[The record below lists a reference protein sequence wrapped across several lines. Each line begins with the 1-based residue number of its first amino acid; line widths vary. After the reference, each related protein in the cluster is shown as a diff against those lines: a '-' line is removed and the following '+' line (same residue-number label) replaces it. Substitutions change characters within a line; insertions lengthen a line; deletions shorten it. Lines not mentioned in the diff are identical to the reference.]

1 MDNNGYNGSPQPTG
15 SFVPPPELQ
24 QTVSFVPP
32 VQPQQQGSF
41 VPPAGPQQTTSFVP
55 PVQPQQQG
63 PVIPPQQPPQPYG
76 GYQEPTPDPKKPKK
90 KGVTILLIILIVL
103 LLAAIAGIVCWSM
116 GLFKK
121 NVTIFFDT
129 DGGDK
134 IETMTVKAGEEVILP
149 DATRKDYNFDG
160 WTLDGKKVSS
170 PFTTD
175 EDVLLK
181 AKWSLIKI
189 TVTFYSDVGL
199 PTVDV
204 EMLPGDKLSYP
215 AKEDLPVIEGYTVI
229 GWSDLDGK
237 EVPEGTKIYEDTTLV
252 PILSM
257 NVFCVSFDPDGGT
270 PVPAIFINE
279 GEPFHAPTPPTK
291 SGYTFVCW
299 VDKNGNP
306 VYDGALLAMEDIM
319 LKATWQKKAY
329 TITFDSDGGSAVS
342 PITFYAGEKIK
353 LPSPPT
359 KSGYSFVCWVDKNGT
374 PIYDGALL
382 TEGNVTLKATWQKK
396 GYTIT
401 FDSTGGSAVSPITF
415 YEGEPIKL
423 PPAPTKSGSEF
434 VCWGD
439 KWGNPIYDGALLAG
453 GDVTLYA
460 QWHPT
465 QFTISFDSKGGSAVS
480 PVTIKE
486 GASVTLPP
494 APTRSGYRFNHW
506 EDQNGMPILDGA
518 KLVCED
524 ITLYAVWDKVYT
536 ITFDSDGGSYV
547 APIEFIDGDTFK
559 EPPQPTI
566 DSNAIFITWVD
577 PDGHPVHN
585 GDLLDPKDMVFTA
598 IWN

>member
-1 MDNNGYNGSPQPTG
+1 MDNNGYSGGPQQTG

-32 VQPQQQGSF
+32 AQPQQQGSF

-103 LLAAIAGIVCWSM
+103 LLASIAGIVCWSM

-160 WTLDGKKVSS
+160 WTLDGKKVTS

-181 AKWSLIKI
+181 AKWTPAYI

-204 EMLPGDKLSYP
+204 QFLPGDKLVYP
-215 AKEDLPVIEGYTVI
+215 DPKDLPVISGYTVI

-237 EVPEGTKIYEDTTLV
+237 EVPEGTIVKQDMTLV

-257 NVFCVSFDPDGGT
+257 NVFCVSFDPDGGS
-270 PVPAIFINE
+270 PVPAIFLNE

-291 SGYTFVCW
+291 SGYAFICW

-306 VYDGALLAMEDIM
+306 VYDGALLATEDIM
-319 LKATWQKKAY
+319 LKATW
-329 TITFDSDGGSAVS
+329 
-342 PITFYAGEKIK
+342 
-353 LPSPPT
+353 
-359 KSGYSFVCWVDKNGT
+359 
-374 PIYDGALL
+374 
-382 TEGNVTLKATWQKK
+382 KK

-401 FDSTGGSAVSPITF
+401 FDSTGGTSVSPITF
-415 YEGEPIKL
+415 FEGEPIKL
-423 PPAPTKSGSEF
+423 PSAPTKSGSEF

-559 EPPQPTI
+559 EPLQPTI